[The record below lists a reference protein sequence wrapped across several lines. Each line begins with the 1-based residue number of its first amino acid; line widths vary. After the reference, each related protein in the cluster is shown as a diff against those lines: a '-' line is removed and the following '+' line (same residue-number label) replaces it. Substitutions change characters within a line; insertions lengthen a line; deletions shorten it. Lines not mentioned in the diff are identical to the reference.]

1 MGYKFFINEDKDTIL
16 ITLEDEKYKM
26 VVAKVG
32 NIKKN
37 DNDEIEFDMELPENC
52 KEYYDDSEFTDQI
65 SLAVGDIV
73 TKAINKVWSENAQE
87 VLSLLE
93 SKTSE
98 YFTKYNY
105 IPPEGETFI
114 SLFGKKGFVISE
126 DELNSYSH
134 AKSLIMIDEGSDLTK
149 KADYLLDIIPSVKS
163 NRISNLTDSGFI
175 TKPLNVKKEK
185 ITTFARSIRYNF
197 ILWKLFRKYV
207 N

>member
-16 ITLEDEKYKM
+16 ITLEDKKYKM

-37 DNDEIEFDMELPENC
+37 DNDEIEFDMELPENY

-65 SLAVGDIV
+65 SLVVGDIV

-126 DELNSYSH
+126 DE
-134 AKSLIMIDEGSDLTK
+134 EGRLTAINIKNNKTYYFDDNKQLGYLK
-149 KADYLLDIIPSVKS
+149 KTITGSEIIVSAS
-163 NRISNLTDSGFI
+163 
-175 TKPLNVKKEK
+175 
-185 ITTFARSIRYNF
+185 
-197 ILWKLFRKYV
+197 
-207 N
+207 

>member
-1 MGYKFFINEDKDTIL
+1 MGYKFFINDDKNTVL
-16 ITLEDEKYKM
+16 ITLNDEKYKT

-32 NIKKN
+32 HIAKN

-52 KEYYDDSEFTDQI
+52 KEYYEDAEFTEQI

-73 TKAINKVWSENAQE
+73 TKAINQVWSENVQE

-93 SKTSE
+93 NKTLE

-126 DELNSYSH
+126 DDDGRLTAINLKNNKTYYFDDN
-134 AKSLIMIDEGSDLTK
+134 KQLGYLKKVITGSE
-149 KADYLLDIIPSVKS
+149 IIVS
-163 NRISNLTDSGFI
+163 
-175 TKPLNVKKEK
+175 
-185 ITTFARSIRYNF
+185 A
-197 ILWKLFRKYV
+197 
-207 N
+207 